1 MNNDVTVQQIHKGL
15 LDILQ
20 EFKRVCEENDL
31 TWWIDSGTLLGA
43 VREGKII
50 EWDDDID
57 VMMPREDYNK
67 LLSLSQKFKEP
78 FILQTPVTDFYCD
91 FMIRVINTDI
101 SCYSKYDYDIPGH
114 HYLYIDVFP
123 LDAVPDNKDDLE
135 LEANFLKFVKTFWT
149 MRFQTHT
156 EYNKY
161 LDMRSN
167 RQMFYFVNDSLT
179 KITKE
184 NSNSKYVACVAFY
197 AARKFRYVKFTR
209 DAFSK
214 TITCKLNGFDVN
226 IPIGYEEVLEGWYGK
241 DWRTPKRDNSG
252 HSFLE
257 EKLYD
262 FEHNNGFYNL
272 LTKEEFLKLFN
283 K

>member
-1 MNNDVTVQQIHKGL
+1 MNSDVTVEQIHYGL
-15 LDILQ
+15 LNILQ
-20 EFKRVCEENDL
+20 EFKRVCEENHL

-43 VREGKII
+43 IREGKII

-67 LLSLSQKFKEP
+67 LLCLYHAFRAPFK
-78 FILQTPVTDFYCD
+78 LQTPDTEEYAD
-91 FMIRVINTDI
+91 FMIRIINTDV
-101 SCYSKYDYDIPGH
+101 SCYSKYDYDIPGSH
-114 HYLYIDVFP
+114 CLYIDVFP

-135 LEANFLKFVKTFWT
+135 LEADFLKFVKTFCT
-149 MRFQTHT
+149 MRFQSHT

-161 LDMRSN
+161 LNSHVN
-167 RQMFYFVNDSLT
+167 RVMFSFVHHSLT

-184 NSNSKYVACVAFY
+184 NQNSKYVACVAFY

-214 TITCKLNGFDVN
+214 SLDCKLNGYNVK
-226 IPIGYEEVLEGWYGK
+226 IPVGYEQVLEGWYGK
-241 DWRTPKRDNSG
+241 DWRTPKRADSG
-252 HSFLE
+252 HSFLK
-257 EKLYD
+257 EKIYD
-262 FEHNNGFYNL
+262 FQHDNSYYNSL
-272 LTKEEFLKLFN
+272 SKEEFLKLFD

>member
-1 MNNDVTVQQIHKGL
+1 MTNEIKVQQIHYGL
-15 LDILQ
+15 LNILQ
-20 EFKRVCEENDL
+20 EFKRVCEENHL
-31 TWWIDSGTLLGA
+31 RWWLDSGSLLGA
-43 VREGKII
+43 IREGKII
-50 EWDDDID
+50 DWDDDID

-67 LLSLSQKFKEP
+67 LLELCYCFREP
-78 FILQTPVTDFYCD
+78 FKLQMPHTEFYTD

-101 SCYSKYDYDIPGH
+101 SCYSKYDYGIPGSH
-114 HYLYIDVFP
+114 CLYIDVFP

-149 MRFQTHT
+149 MRFQSHT

-161 LDMRSN
+161 LDSISN
-167 RQMFYFVNDSLT
+167 KAMFLFVNQSLT

-184 NSNSKYVACVAFY
+184 NENSKYVACVAFY

-209 DAFSK
+209 EAFSK
-214 TITCKLNGFDVN
+214 TLDWKLNGYDVKV
-226 IPIGYEEVLEGWYGK
+226 PAGYEEVLEGWYGK
-241 DWRTPKRDNSG
+241 DWRTPRKDDSG

-257 EKLYD
+257 EKIYD
-262 FEHNNGFYNL
+262 FEHDNTYYNS